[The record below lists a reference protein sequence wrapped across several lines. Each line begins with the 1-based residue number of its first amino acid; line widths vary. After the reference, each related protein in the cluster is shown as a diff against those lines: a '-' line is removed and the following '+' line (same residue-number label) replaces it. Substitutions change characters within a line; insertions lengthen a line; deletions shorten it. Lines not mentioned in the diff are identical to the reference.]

1 MESMKQVVDNNP
13 VVMEKLTI
21 QLRTLKNGYG
31 LDVNDEG
38 YQYFDV
44 PSLVEGFFIHVA
56 MERVGEMT
64 KEEMTQMLS
73 AIKDGTAARKLQEEV
88 NALKAK
94 NDILSKKLRS
104 MKKEMKKFNNEK
116 YY

>member
-1 MESMKQVVDNNP
+1 MKQVVESVEEP

-64 KEEMTQMLS
+64 KEEMKQMLS

-94 NDILSKKLRS
+94 NESLSKKLRS

>member
-1 MESMKQVVDNNP
+1 MKQVVENVEEP

-38 YQYFDV
+38 YLYFDV
-44 PSLVEGFFIHVA
+44 PSLVEGFFIHVG
-56 MERVGEMT
+56 MKRVGEMT
-64 KEEMTQMLS
+64 KEEMKKLLK
-73 AIKDGTAARKLQEEV
+73 AIRDGTAVRKLQEEV

-94 NDILSKKLRS
+94 NESLSKKLRN
-104 MKKEMKKFNNEK
+104 MKKEIKKINNQK
-116 YY
+116 FY

>member
-1 MESMKQVVDNNP
+1 MEKVEKEP

-64 KEEMTQMLS
+64 KQEMMQLLS
-73 AIKDGTAARKLQEEV
+73 AIKDGSAARKLQEEV
-88 NALKAK
+88 NDLKAK
-94 NDILSKKLRS
+94 NNILNKKLRN
-104 MKKEMKKFNNEK
+104 MRKEIKNIRNEK

>member
-1 MESMKQVVDNNP
+1 MKQVVESVEEP

-64 KEEMTQMLS
+64 KEEMKQMLS

-94 NDILSKKLRS
+94 NNILSKKLRN
-104 MKKEMKKFNNEK
+104 MKKEMNKFNNEK

>member
-1 MESMKQVVDNNP
+1 MKLVVENVEEP

-38 YQYFDV
+38 YLYFDV

-64 KEEMTQMLS
+64 KEEMKQLLK
-73 AIKDGTAARKLQEEV
+73 AIRDGTAVRKLQEEV

-94 NDILSKKLRS
+94 NESLSKKLRN
-104 MKKEMKKFNNEK
+104 MKKEIKKINNQK
-116 YY
+116 FY

>member
-1 MESMKQVVDNNP
+1 MKQVVESVEEP

-38 YQYFDV
+38 YLYFDV

-56 MERVGEMT
+56 MKRVGEMT
-64 KEEMTQMLS
+64 KEE
-73 AIKDGTAARKLQEEV
+73 AIRDGTAARKLQEEV

-94 NDILSKKLRS
+94 NESLSKKLRN
-104 MKKEMKKFNNEK
+104 MKKEIKKINNQK
-116 YY
+116 FY

>member
-1 MESMKQVVDNNP
+1 MKQVVESVEEP

-44 PSLVEGFFIHVA
+44 PSLVEGFFIHVG
-56 MERVGEMT
+56 MKRVGEMT
-64 KEEMTQMLS
+64 KEEMKKLLK
-73 AIKDGTAARKLQEEV
+73 AIRDGTAVRKLQEEV

-94 NDILSKKLRS
+94 NESLSKKLRN
-104 MKKEMKKFNNEK
+104 MKKEIKKINNQK
-116 YY
+116 FY

>member
-1 MESMKQVVDNNP
+1 MEKVEKEP

-64 KEEMTQMLS
+64 KQEMKQLLD
-73 AIKDGTAARKLQEEV
+73 AIKDGSAAK
-88 NALKAK
+88 
-94 NDILSKKLRS
+94 I
-104 MKKEMKKFNNEK
+104 KKEIKKINNQK
-116 YY
+116 FY

>member
-1 MESMKQVVDNNP
+1 MKQVVKNKEEP

-64 KEEMTQMLS
+64 KQEMKQLLS
-73 AIKDGTAARKLQEEV
+73 AIKDGSAAKKLQEEV
-88 NALKAK
+88 NDLKAK
-94 NDILSKKLRS
+94 NETLSKKLRN
-104 MKKEMKKFNNEK
+104 MKKEMKNIRNEK

>member
-1 MESMKQVVDNNP
+1 MKLVVESVEEP

-56 MERVGEMT
+56 MKRVGEMT
-64 KEEMTQMLS
+64 KEEMKQLLK
-73 AIKDGTAARKLQEEV
+73 AIRDGTAVRKLQEEV

-94 NDILSKKLRS
+94 NESLSKKLRN
-104 MKKEMKKFNNEK
+104 MKKEIKKINNQK
-116 YY
+116 FY

>member
-1 MESMKQVVDNNP
+1 MKQVVESVEEP

-64 KEEMTQMLS
+64 KEEMKQMLF
-73 AIKDGTAARKLQEEV
+73 AIRDGTAARKLQEEV

-94 NDILSKKLRS
+94 NESLSKKLRN
-104 MKKEMKKFNNEK
+104 MKKEIKKINNQK
-116 YY
+116 FY

>member
-1 MESMKQVVDNNP
+1 MKQVVESGEDQ

-64 KEEMTQMLS
+64 KEEMKQLLE

-94 NDILSKKLRS
+94 NESLSKKLRN
-104 MKKEMKKFNNEK
+104 MKKEIKKINNQK
-116 YY
+116 FY

>member
-1 MESMKQVVDNNP
+1 MEKVEKEP

-21 QLRTLKNGYG
+21 QLRTLKNAYG

-64 KEEMTQMLS
+64 KQEMMQLLS
-73 AIKDGTAARKLQEEV
+73 AIKEGSAARKLQEEV
-88 NALKAK
+88 NDLKAK
-94 NDILSKKLRS
+94 NETLSKKLRN
-104 MKKEMKKFNNEK
+104 MKKEMKNIRNEK

>member
-1 MESMKQVVDNNP
+1 MKQVVKSEKEP

-64 KEEMTQMLS
+64 KQEMKQLLS
-73 AIKDGTAARKLQEEV
+73 AIKDGSAARKLQEEV
-88 NALKAK
+88 NDLKAK
-94 NDILSKKLRS
+94 NEALSKKLRNI
-104 MKKEMKKFNNEK
+104 KKEIKKINNQK
-116 YY
+116 FY

>member
-1 MESMKQVVDNNP
+1 MKLVVENVEEP

-38 YQYFDV
+38 YLYFDV

-56 MERVGEMT
+56 MDRVGEMT
-64 KEEMTQMLS
+64 KQEMKHMLS

-94 NDILSKKLRS
+94 NDILSKKLRN
-104 MKKEMKKFNNEK
+104 MKKEIKKINNQK
-116 YY
+116 FY

>member
-1 MESMKQVVDNNP
+1 MKQVVKSEKEP

-38 YQYFDV
+38 YLYFDV
-44 PSLVEGFFIHVA
+44 PSLVEGFIIHVG

-64 KEEMTQMLS
+64 KQEMKQLLS
-73 AIKDGTAARKLQEEV
+73 AIKDGSAAKKLQEEV
-88 NALKAK
+88 NDLKAK
-94 NDILSKKLRS
+94 NETLSKKLRN
-104 MKKEMKKFNNEK
+104 MKKEMKNIRNEK

>member
-1 MESMKQVVDNNP
+1 MEKVEKEP

-21 QLRTLKNGYG
+21 QLRTLKNAYG

-64 KEEMTQMLS
+64 KQEMMQLLS
-73 AIKDGTAARKLQEEV
+73 AIKDGSAARKLQEEV
-88 NALKAK
+88 NDLKAK
-94 NDILSKKLRS
+94 NNILNKKLRN
-104 MKKEMKKFNNEK
+104 MRKEIKNIRNEK